1 MLLKRLRPLDKFKRP
16 FTASVRLDNHCVA
29 NILLIGRFETV
40 RNGQFFA

>member
-1 MLLKRLRPLDKFKRP
+1 MLPKRQRPLDKFKRP
-16 FTASVRLDNHCVA
+16 FAASVRLDNHCVA